1 MATCSRILAWE
12 ISWTEGPGG
21 PTVPRGRKRVRHDLA
36 TKQQQTTVS
45 TWSQGLP
52 ITSGRGSKDSSIRL
66 PHSSYKGL

>member
-1 MATCSRILAWE
+1 MDRGAQ
-12 ISWTEGPGG
+12 G
-21 PTVPRGRKRVRHDLA
+21 PTVPRGRKRVRHNLA